1 MAKYSYTYSGSNAA
15 FVFAGIAS
23 LPTGIAVLLE
33 ADQHKALQKNKFAKH
48 LTDAGELSIEE
59 IAEVGDSKPASSG
72 RSKGAQAGKPDDGKG
87 KGDESKETELTI
99 DDVRK
104 ALTDLEITFAEDETL
119 EQLQEK
125 LAQATE

>member
-15 FVFAGIAS
+15 FVFAGIAT

-48 LTDAGELSIEE
+48 LIDAGELSIEE
-59 IAEVGDSKPASSG
+59 IAEVGDSKPASG
-72 RSKGAQAGKPDDGKG
+72 RGKGAQSGKTDDGKG
-87 KGDESKETELTI
+87 KDESKPTELTI

>member
-15 FVFAGIAS
+15 FVFAGIAT

-48 LTDAGELSIEE
+48 LIDAGELAIEE
-59 IAEVGDSKPASSG
+59 VAEVGDSKPASGRGKGTQSG
-72 RSKGAQAGKPDDGKG
+72 KNDDGKG
-87 KGDESKETELTI
+87 KDVSKPAELTI

-104 ALTDLEITFAEDETL
+104 ALTDLEITFADDETL

>member
-15 FVFAGIAS
+15 FVFAGVAT
-23 LPTGIAVLLE
+23 LPTGITVALE

-48 LTDAGELSIEE
+48 LIDAGELTIEE
-59 IAEVGDSKPASSG
+59 IAEAGDSKPASGG
-72 RSKGAQAGKPDDGKG
+72 RGKGAQSGKDDGKG
-87 KGDESKETELTI
+87 KDESKPAELTI

>member
-15 FVFAGIAS
+15 FVFAGLAT
-23 LPTGIAVLLE
+23 LPKGIAVVIE
-33 ADQHKALQKNKFAKH
+33 ATQHKALQKNKFAKH
-48 LTDAGELSIEE
+48 LIDAGELSFEE
-59 IAEVGDSKPASSG
+59 IAEVGDSKPASGG
-72 RSKGAQAGKPDDGKG
+72 RGKGAQSGKTDDGKG
-87 KGDESKETELTI
+87 KDESKTPELTI

-104 ALTDLEITFAEDETL
+104 ALTDHEITFAEDETL

>member
-15 FVFAGIAS
+15 FVFAGVAT
-23 LPTGIAVLLE
+23 LPTGIAVALE

-48 LTDAGELSIEE
+48 LIDAGELTIEE
-59 IAEVGDSKPASSG
+59 IAEAGDSKPASGG
-72 RSKGAQAGKPDDGKG
+72 RGKGAQSGKDDGKG
-87 KGDESKETELTI
+87 KDESKPAELTI

>member
-15 FVFAGIAS
+15 FVFAGVAT
-23 LPTGIAVLLE
+23 LPTGIAIALE

-48 LTDAGELSIEE
+48 LIDVGELSIEE
-59 IAEVGDSKPASSG
+59 IAEVGDSKPASG
-72 RSKGAQAGKPDDGKG
+72 RGKGAQSGKTDEGKG
-87 KGDESKETELTI
+87 KDESKPAELTI

>member
-15 FVFAGIAS
+15 FVFAGIAT

-48 LTDAGELSIEE
+48 LIDAGELSIEE
-59 IAEVGDSKPASSG
+59 IAEVGDSKPASG
-72 RSKGAQAGKPDDGKG
+72 RGKGAQAGKPDDGKG
-87 KGDESKETELTI
+87 KGDKSKGGELTI
-99 DDVRK
+99 DEVRK

>member
-15 FVFAGIAS
+15 FVFAGIAT

-48 LTDAGELSIEE
+48 LIDADELAVEE
-59 IAEVGDSKPASSG
+59 VAEVGDSKPASG
-72 RSKGAQAGKPDDGKG
+72 RGKGSQAGKSDDVKS
-87 KGDESKETELTI
+87 KDESKPAELTI

>member
-15 FVFAGIAS
+15 FVFAGICT
-23 LPTGIAVLLE
+23 LPTGIPVALE
-33 ADQHKALQKNKFAKH
+33 ADQHKLLQKNKFAKH
-48 LTDAGELSIEE
+48 LIDAGELTVEE
-59 IAEVGDSKPASSG
+59 IAEATEKPASFGRGKGTQSG
-72 RSKGAQAGKPDDGKG
+72 KTDDGKG
-87 KGDESKETELTI
+87 KDESKPAELTI

>member
-15 FVFAGIAS
+15 FVFAGVAT

-48 LTDAGELSIEE
+48 LIDAGELAVEE
-59 IAEVGDSKPASSG
+59 VTEVGDSKPASG
-72 RSKGAQAGKPDDGKG
+72 RGKGAQAGKPDESKG
-87 KGDESKETELTI
+87 KGDESKGTELPI

-104 ALTDLEITFAEDETL
+104 ALSDLDIKYAEDETL
-119 EQLQEK
+119 EQLQAK
-125 LAQATE
+125 LTQATE

>member
-15 FVFAGIAS
+15 FVFAGIAT

-33 ADQHKALQKNKFAKH
+33 TDQHKALQKNKFAKH
-48 LTDAGELSIEE
+48 LIDAGELAIEE
-59 IAEVGDSKPASSG
+59 VAEVGDSKPASG
-72 RSKGAQAGKPDDGKG
+72 RGKGAQSGKTDEGKG
-87 KGDESKETELTI
+87 KDESKPAELTI